1 MSANALIS
9 ILIKIVIPQI
19 VLQAVL
25 KNCFKKLSSAVS
37 QEGGINNECL
47 FMCWLL
53 LFTVYL
59 LIANLLMINL
69 LLVRPYNDSSYSL
82 KQNYKR

>member
-37 QEGGINNECL
+37 QEGSINNECL

-82 KQNYKR
+82 